1 MDFFNILLGT
11 TRRRNDRMAIPK
23 LSSEA
28 KVGLFVLIG
37 IILLAYMS
45 LRLGGIQLGR
55 AEGYTLFVDFD
66 SAAGLDPNAPVRVA
80 GVEVGRVKKITLKD
94 DKAHLELQIQP
105 DVKIGKDFTAVL
117 TTKGL
122 LGEKYLE
129 LVPGQ
134 PGAPGLKEG
143 DYITRTRSYADMD
156 RLITLLTD
164 VSSDIKEITESLSNV
179 LGGDEGEQTVSNI
192 VHNIEE
198 LTFRLNRIVAKNDEQ
213 FESVMRNLD
222 SFTTLLREEGP
233 GITTE
238 LRATI
243 KNLNESL
250 LKTSENLNGM
260 ISENR
265 GNLKEGIE
273 NLKSASLS
281 LQQAMDTINRVTGD
295 VGPDV
300 SSTMASV
307 KNITRKIDQ
316 GEGTLGAL
324 VNDKTLHEN
333 INKTV
338 SGINNYIERAESF
351 HTFIGYRGEYLFDSR
366 DTKSYF
372 TLRIQPKSDKFYLL
386 EIVDD
391 PRGRVS
397 EETRVLTVDG
407 APPTTTKEVK
417 TEDELK
423 FSAQIAKRFNNLVVR
438 GGVIESTGGVGFDY
452 YAYRDRL
459 KLTLEAFDFGGIRGN
474 PHLKASG
481 TIYFNKFFFLTAGYD
496 DFVSRVGLQSAYVGI
511 GLQFMD
517 EDLKYL
523 LTSAPPI
530 SF

>member
-1 MDFFNILLGT
+1 
-11 TRRRNDRMAIPK
+11 MAIPK

-80 GVEVGRVKKITLKD
+80 GVEVGRVKKIALKD

-129 LVPGQ
+129 LVPGV
-134 PGAPGLKEG
+134 PGAPPLKEG
-143 DYITRTRSYADMD
+143 EYITRTRSYADMD

-164 VSSDIKEITESLSNV
+164 VSGDIKEITESLSNV

-213 FESVMRNLD
+213 FESIMRNLE

-250 LKTSENLNGM
+250 VKTSDNLNGM

-273 NLKSASLS
+273 NLKAASLS
-281 LQQAMDTINRVTGD
+281 LQQAMDTINKVTGD
-295 VGPDV
+295 VGPDI
-300 SSTMASV
+300 SSTMSSV

-324 VNDKTLHEN
+324 VNDKSLHEN

-338 SGINNYIERAESF
+338 SGINNYIERTESF
-351 HTFIGYRGEYLFDSR
+351 RTFIGYRGEYLFDSR

-372 TLRIQPKSDKFYLL
+372 SLRIQPKSDKFYLL

-391 PRGRVS
+391 PRGKVS
-397 EETRVLTVDG
+397 EESRVLTING
-407 APPTTTKEVK
+407 TTTTTREVK

-423 FSAQIAKRFNNLVVR
+423 FSAQIATRFKNVVVR
-438 GGVIESTGGVGFDY
+438 GGIIESTGGVGLDY
-452 YAYRDRL
+452 YAYADRL
-459 KLTLEAFDFGGIRGN
+459 KLTLEAFDFGAIRGN

-481 TIYFNKFFFLTAGYD
+481 TVYFSKFFFLTAGYD
-496 DFVSRVGLQSAYVGI
+496 DFISRVGLQSAYIGI

-517 EDLKYL
+517 DDLKYL
-523 LTSAPPI
+523 FTSAPPI

>member
-1 MDFFNILLGT
+1 
-11 TRRRNDRMAIPK
+11 MAIPK

-37 IILLAYMS
+37 IIILAYMS

-80 GVEVGRVKKITLKD
+80 GVEVGRVKTITLKD
-94 DKAHLELQIQP
+94 DMAHLELLIQP

-129 LVPGQ
+129 LVPGV
-134 PGAPGLKEG
+134 PGVPSLKEG
-143 DYITRTRSYADMD
+143 EYITRTRSYADMD
-156 RLITLLTD
+156 RLVTILTD
-164 VSSDIKEITESLSNV
+164 VSGDIKEITESLSSV

-213 FESVMRNLD
+213 FESIMRNLE

-250 LKTSENLNGM
+250 VKTSENLNGM
-260 ISENR
+260 ITENR
-265 GNLKEGIE
+265 GNLKDGIE
-273 NLKSASLS
+273 NLKAASLS
-281 LQQAMDTINRVTGD
+281 LQQAMDTINKVTGD
-295 VGPDV
+295 VGPDI
-300 SSTMASV
+300 SSTMSSV
-307 KNITRKIDQ
+307 KNITKKIDQ

-324 VNDKTLHEN
+324 VNDKSLHEN

-338 SGINNYIERAESF
+338 TGINSYIERTESF
-351 HTFIGYRGEYLFDSR
+351 HTFIGYWGEYLFDAR
-366 DTKSYF
+366 DTKSYLS
-372 TLRIQPKSDKFYLL
+372 LRIQPKSDKYYLL
-386 EIVDD
+386 EIIDD
-391 PRGRVS
+391 PRGKRT
-397 EETRVLTVDG
+397 EETREVTTGG
-407 APPTTTKEVK
+407 ATTTTKEIK
-417 TEDELK
+417 TTEQIK

-438 GGVIESTGGVGFDY
+438 GGIIESTGGAGIDWY
-452 YAYRDRL
+452 MYGDRL
-459 KLTLEAFDFGGIRGN
+459 KFTLEAFDFGQKGN
-474 PHLKASG
+474 PHMKAAG
-481 TIYFNKFFFLTAGYD
+481 TVYFNKFFFLTAGYD
-496 DFVSRVGLQSAYVGI
+496 DFMSRVGLQSAYVGL

-523 LTSAPPI
+523 LTSAPPV